1 MRGRFHGEAAAAPC
15 TILRDYGP
23 PPARPGKIK
32 MRYIVEIERPS
43 ACNTWMER
51 FLVEVRS
58 FREQDALERLAFS
71 LDECERI
78 VSCISDPSHYRDAL
92 RTLAQQLRLRRAE
105 LLAP

>member
-1 MRGRFHGEAAAAPC
+1 M
-15 TILRDYGP
+15 
-23 PPARPGKIK
+23 
-32 MRYIVEIERPS
+32 MRYVVEIERPS
-43 ACNTWMER
+43 VCNTWMER

-58 FREQDALERLAFS
+58 AQEHDALERLAFS

-92 RTLAQQLRLRRAE
+92 REASQQLRLRQAE